1 MDSSISRVSSGVTTG
16 SAILPWVT
24 SITTPR
30 DHTIIPRPAKFV
42 FATNTPRFWQ
52 GEVFG
57 SRMFDA
63 MQLAFPDGERM
74 FIQSVRNYAD
84 KISDP
89 VLKTQVKHFIYQE
102 GQHGKA
108 HSDFN
113 KHLKSQGLNVEGS
126 VAMIKGALTWF
137 QKISSHKVQL
147 AATVAAEHLTAS
159 LGEHMFS
166 NDDKVLANAHPSM
179 KAFYMWHG
187 AEEVEHKAVAWDVY
201 QQAAGGGYFTRTIAL
216 ATLYPLALVPLTLGT
231 MAMMYSDG
239 ELNVTELKKG
249 ARVMFGKD
257 GLFRKTLPAILEFYK
272 PGFHPWQTGYP
283 DKFEQWKSAYQESND
298 ADLAMQATLN

>member
-1 MDSSISRVSSGVTTG
+1 MSRTKK
-16 SAILPWVT
+16 SAATLPWK
-24 SITTPR
+24 TPIKTPKE
-30 DHTIIPRPAKFV
+30 HTIIPRPAQ
-42 FATNTPRFWQ
+42 FAFTNSTPRFWQ

-102 GQHGKA
+102 GQHGKV

-113 KHLKSQGLNVEGS
+113 KHLKNQGLNIDGS
-126 VAMIKGALTWF
+126 VAMIKATLTWF
-137 QKISSHKVQL
+137 QKFSSHKVQL

-159 LGEHMFS
+159 LGEHLLSDNEKIFI
-166 NDDKVLANAHPSM
+166 NANPTM

-216 ATLYPLALVPLTLGT
+216 AALYPLALVPLTAGT
-231 MAMMYSDG
+231 MAMMHSDG
-239 ELNVTELKKG
+239 KLNMNELKKG
-249 ARVMFGKD
+249 VRIMFGKN

-283 DKFEQWKSAYQESND
+283 DKFEQWKSSYEASND
-298 ADLAMQATLN
+298 MDIAMKATLN

>member
-1 MDSSISRVSSGVTTG
+1 MDNSIRRATVGAVKDAVISQRSS
-16 SAILPWVT
+16 P
-24 SITTPR
+24 ITTPK

-42 FATNTPRFWQ
+42 FTKKTPRFWQ

-89 VLKTQVKHFIYQE
+89 ALKIQVKHFIYQE

-113 KHLKSQGLNVEGS
+113 KHLKSQGLNVDGS
-126 VAMIKGALTWF
+126 VAIIKGALTWF

-166 NDDKVLANAHPSM
+166 NDDKILANADPAM

-201 QQAAGGGYFTRTIAL
+201 QQAAGGGYFTRSIAL

-231 MAMMYSDG
+231 MAMMHSDG
-239 ELNVTELKKG
+239 ELNVAEIKKG

-283 DKFEQWKSAYQESND
+283 DKFKQWKSTYEKSND
-298 ADLAMQATLN
+298 TDLAMKATLN